1 MTKASTEDLE
11 LLVEEMEIEAEAS
24 TKQVEG
30 LKHRIRVLEN
40 ERDRV
45 RSAKDELSRKFMV
58 SAVFCTVSGCV
69 EGKGGA

>member
-24 TKQVEG
+24 TKEVDS
-30 LKHRIRVLEN
+30 LKQRILVLEN

-58 SAVFCTVSGCV
+58 SAVFSTVSGCV
-69 EGKGGA
+69 ESG